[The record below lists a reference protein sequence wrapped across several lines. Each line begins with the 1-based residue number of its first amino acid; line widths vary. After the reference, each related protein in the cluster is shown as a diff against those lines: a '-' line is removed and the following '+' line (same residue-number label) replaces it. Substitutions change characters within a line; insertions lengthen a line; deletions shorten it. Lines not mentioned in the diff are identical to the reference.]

1 MSLNYNNNNN
11 NIEQRKNLNWENPSI
26 ESILY
31 QHNKFYF
38 TSDEKKIL
46 KNLLFKKP
54 PPLDIRIQVRINIK
68 LLIDL
73 VNWFRCFIRN

>member
-1 MSLNYNNNNN
+1 MSLNDN
-11 NIEQRKNLNWENPSI
+11 NINIDIKNINWEDQII
-26 ESILY
+26 ESFLY

-54 PPLDIRIQVRINIK
+54 PPLDIRIQVRINK
-68 LLIDL
+68 
-73 VNWFRCFIRN
+73 